1 MQVSLFLD
9 TGVQARFVKICL
21 HIKFKNVTLNCLS
34 FIAIVYNLNGTAGMA
49 LLWVCFFQTIA
60 IGWFFGTAKF
70 CDCVEQMTGR
80 RPGIFWFMCW
90 KYFAPAVMA
99 VS

>member
-1 MQVSLFLD
+1 
-9 TGVQARFVKICL
+9 
-21 HIKFKNVTLNCLS
+21 
-34 FIAIVYNLNGTAGMA
+34 MA

-60 IGWFFGTAKF
+60 IGWFFGTDKF

-99 VS
+99 VSLNQDSVMLNQVFVKYDERDLILKKK